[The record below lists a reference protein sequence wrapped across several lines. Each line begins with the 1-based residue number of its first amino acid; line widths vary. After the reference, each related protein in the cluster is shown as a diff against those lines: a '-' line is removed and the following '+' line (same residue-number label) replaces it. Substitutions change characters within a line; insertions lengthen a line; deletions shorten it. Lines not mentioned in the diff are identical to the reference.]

1 MSLTKEQKKI
11 ILGMARNIMHDY
23 NHFKS
28 MQINSHLY
36 GAVQMMDAE
45 NELDFSQRRLEVY
58 LETLV
63 EYKE

>member
-1 MSLTKEQKKI
+1 
-11 ILGMARNIMHDY
+11 MHDY